1 MDYKNLEHYDADRGA
16 GTVADRTWLDSG
28 SFWLKVTPVGFRNIL
43 NFIKEEYGDPPIY
56 ITENGVSERE
66 SMNLNDVHRIHYY
79 DNYINQALKAYLL
92 DGIDIRGYAA
102 WTLMDN
108 LEWATGFDDKFG
120 FFYVNR
126 SDPSLPRIPKKSV
139 WHYATIINCNGFISP
154 GEIPHECQIHEPD
167 VDIPG
172 TTPPSPPGE
181 ELLVSFLGLEVSA
194 PDATLALN
202 VLFSLS
208 IIAAVAVVLLVYGL
222 VKTSKKQKRPVEEHI
237 DLEKKDKF

>member
-1 MDYKNLEHYDADRGA
+1 MSFHY
-16 GTVADRTWLDSG
+16 L
-28 SFWLKVTPVGFRNIL
+28 
-43 NFIKEEYGDPPIY
+43 
-56 ITENGVSERE
+56 
-66 SMNLNDVHRIHYY
+66 
-79 DNYINQALKAYLL
+79 AYLL
-92 DGIDIRGYAA
+92 DGVDIRGYAA

-108 LEWATGFDDKFG
+108 LEWATGFDEKFG

-139 WHYATIINCNGFISP
+139 WHYASIINCNGFISP
-154 GEIPHECQIHEPD
+154 GESPPECQIHEPD

-172 TTPPSPPGE
+172 TYLLIYLCSCTLCSIHSLIRPSIQLLFLFTGTTTPSPPGE
-181 ELLVSFLGLEVSA
+181 ELLVSFLGLEVPG

-208 IIAAVAVVLLVYGL
+208 IIAAVAVVAMLYGL